1 MSAAVIEFPTA
12 PLHIPPESNHQKLLR
27 DLAIATTTLELVGEC
42 DELAADL
49 RSLVEAARLRL
60 LGLADRLKDSQA
72 VEPSVPTPLSATG

>member
-12 PLHIPPESNHQKLLR
+12 PLHIQPESSHQRLLR
-27 DLAIATTTLELVGEC
+27 DLTIATTTLELVGEC
-42 DELAADL
+42 EEIAADL

-72 VEPSVPTPLSATG
+72 AKPSDPMPLSATG

>member
-12 PLHIPPESNHQKLLR
+12 SLHIHPESSHQKLLR
-27 DLAIATTTLELVGEC
+27 DLTIATTTLELVGEC
-42 DELAADL
+42 DEIAADL

-72 VEPSVPTPLSATG
+72 MKPSVSTPLSATG